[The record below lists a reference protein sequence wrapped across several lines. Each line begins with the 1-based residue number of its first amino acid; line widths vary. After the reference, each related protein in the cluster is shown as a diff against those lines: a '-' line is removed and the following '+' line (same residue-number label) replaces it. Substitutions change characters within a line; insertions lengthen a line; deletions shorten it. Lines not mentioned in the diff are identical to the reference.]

1 MIGLSKGSSVVS
13 AGGWMVSGS
22 SAPCVDLRQQ
32 RTLRPAQTNRLSV
45 TLIWRLN
52 QIFLRFANPKDFE
65 SFCREGGI
73 FVFKKKEKRSPE
85 MSRAM
90 DSECEQS
97 GGGCQFI
104 RQVTDQG

>member
-1 MIGLSKGSSVVS
+1 
-13 AGGWMVSGS
+13 MVSGS
-22 SAPCVDLRQQ
+22 SAPWVDLRQQ

-73 FVFKKKEKRSPE
+73 FVLKRKRKGPQK
-85 MSRAM
+85 
-90 DSECEQS
+90 CLEQW
-97 GGGCQFI
+97 I
-104 RQVTDQG
+104 RSVSKAAVGANLYDR